1 VAARFDPTMAAVLSP
16 AKLAATWDSVLEQA
30 GPLRAVAGARHERA
44 GTFNVVF
51 VTCQFER
58 LTLDVKLAFDAR
70 RHIAGMFF
78 VPTTANPAAAGAP
91 PLAGTAPAAGTP
103 AAPGTAAAAPAWTP
117 PAYAAPAAFHERQVT
132 VGSAPWE
139 LPGTLT
145 LPNGVARCP
154 VVILVHGSGPTDQDE
169 TIGPN
174 KPFKDL
180 AWGLAS
186 RGVAVLRYT
195 KRTAQYG
202 AQLKLAAGI
211 FTVREETVD
220 DARAAVALAARQP
233 EIDGRRIFV
242 LGHSLGGTLAPRI
255 AANAASPASDPPAP
269 RVAGI
274 VLMGGGT
281 RTLQRTIVEQ
291 LEHIASLDPQGPNA
305 AEMSRMIDKA
315 RLAARAIDSPD
326 LTPTSKVDVLGAS
339 IPGSYFLDLRDYHPA
354 EAAARLGIPILV
366 LQAGRDYQSNATDL
380 AGWRQALGTD
390 PRATFHD
397 YPGLYH
403 LFMPSSTP
411 GTGLG
416 SPADYSTPGHVVEAV
431 VRDVAA
437 WIAAVPAPAPARGG
451 RS

>member
-1 VAARFDPTMAAVLSP
+1 MSQAELG
-16 AKLAATWDSVLEQA
+16 ATWDAVLAQA

-44 GTFNVVF
+44 GTFDVVY

-78 VPTTANPAAAGAP
+78 VPSTA
-91 PLAGTAPAAGTP
+91 APA
-103 AAPGTAAAAPAWTP
+103 AAAAPTWTP

-145 LPNGVARCP
+145 LPNGAARCP
-154 VVILVHGSGPTDQDE
+154 VVILVHGSGPEDQDE

-195 KRTAQYG
+195 KRTAQYA
-202 AQLKLAAGI
+202 AQLKLPDGT

-220 DARAAVALAARQP
+220 DARPAVALAARQP

-255 AANAASPASDPPAP
+255 AANIVNTANGPQAP

-291 LEHIASLDPQGPNA
+291 LEHIASLDRHQV
-305 AEMSRMIDKA
+305 I
-315 RLAARAIDSPD
+315 
-326 LTPTSKVDVLGAS
+326 
-339 IPGSYFLDLRDYHPA
+339 
-354 EAAARLGIPILV
+354 
-366 LQAGRDYQSNATDL
+366 AGKNT
-380 AGWRQALGTD
+380 
-390 PRATFHD
+390 
-397 YPGLYH
+397 
-403 LFMPSSTP
+403 
-411 GTGLG
+411 
-416 SPADYSTPGHVVEAV
+416 VEA
-431 VRDVAA
+431 RDETVGLPQPDT
-437 WIAAVPAPAPARGG
+437 IERVTDRARVGK
-451 RS
+451 